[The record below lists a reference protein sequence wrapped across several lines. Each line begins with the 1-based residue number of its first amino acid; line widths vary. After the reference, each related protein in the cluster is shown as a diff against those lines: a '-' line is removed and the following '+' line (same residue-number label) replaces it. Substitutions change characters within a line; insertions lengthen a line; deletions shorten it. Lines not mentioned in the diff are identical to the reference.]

1 MIHFWSAFSCL
12 LVNQLYK
19 APDEKYKYF
28 LTGALYQ
35 RIDMYKGSPFN
46 PPQSDLVMTALRVIV
61 FDSGGWACS

>member
-1 MIHFWSAFSCL
+1 
-12 LVNQLYK
+12 VNQLYK